1 MARIREFKE
10 IPLADLE
17 IGTGQ
22 ARLRDTAKDIDEL
35 AESIHKVGLLEPI
48 VVCDGTTQGK
58 YEIIT
63 GQRRFL
69 AHQHPLLEGVDRI
82 WAAVL
87 DERTSEIEAKVLSI
101 TENLVRRDLNYRDL
115 IDACTHLY
123 NQYGSLK
130 TVADETGLPYN
141 KVREYV
147 KYDQLIP
154 ELRGLVDTGEVKVQV
169 ALRAQRA
176 ASVIGETNAE
186 EAVQFAK
193 EMAPLSGAQQQKI
206 VNEREKDV
214 SLSADQLIED
224 AKSGGRITQIVVTLS
239 TEVRSSL
246 QEYAHQEGTT
256 IDDAAGNLIKDGL
269 YVNDFLDG
277 DQL

>member
-1 MARIREFKE
+1 MASIREFKE
-10 IPLADLE
+10 ISLDDLE

-22 ARLRDTAKDIDEL
+22 VRLRDIAKDIGEL
-35 AESIHKVGLLEPI
+35 AESIRKVGLLEPI
-48 VVCDGTTQGK
+48 VVCDGVNEGK

-69 AHQHPLLEGVDRI
+69 AHQQLDGIDTI

-87 DERTSEIEAKVLSI
+87 DEPTTEIEAKVLSI

-115 IDACTHLY
+115 IDACTYLY

-154 ELRGLVDTGEVKVQV
+154 ELKSLVDTSEITVPV

-176 ASVIGETNAE
+176 ASVMGETDAE
-186 EAVQFAK
+186 EAIQFAK

-206 VNEREKDV
+206 VSEREKDN
-214 SLSADQLIED
+214 SLSAEQLIED

-239 TEVRSSL
+239 TEVRNSL
-246 QEYAHQEGTT
+246 QEYANQERTT
-256 IDDAAGNLIKDGL
+256 VDDAAGKLIKDGL
-269 YVNDFLDG
+269 YVNDFLGD